1 MITSESPVREFLSHL
16 GTDLGRPRA
25 VLCVSAHWETDR
37 PVVSTAAEPETIYD
51 FSGFPDELY
60 RLTYPAPGAPELAGR
75 TTELLSMAGIE
86 CDVSESR
93 GLDHGAWG
101 PLMLM
106 YPEADIPVTQLS
118 IQPNQ
123 GPRWHLE
130 IGRRLR
136 PLRDE
141 GVLILAS
148 GGAVHN
154 LAYFKKS
161 GTEVEN
167 WAELFEDWLVAV
179 VEANEG
185 ERLVDYCDETEE
197 GVLSHPR
204 DEHYL
209 PLLTAY
215 GAGGK
220 GSRGKTLHRGFM
232 DGSLS
237 MAAFSF
243 T

>member
-1 MITSESPVREFLSHL
+1 MIISESPVREFLSRL

-25 VLCVSAHWETDR
+25 VLCISAHWETDL
-37 PVVSTAAEPETIYD
+37 PVISTAVEPETIYD
-51 FSGFPDELY
+51 FHGFPAELY
-60 RLTYPAPGAPELAGR
+60 QLTYPAPGAPGLAGR
-75 TTELLSMAGIE
+75 TSELLSMSGIE
-86 CDVSESR
+86 CDISGSR
-93 GLDHGAWG
+93 GLDHGAWV

-118 IQPNQ
+118 VQSNR

-154 LAYFKKS
+154 LAYFTKGGS
-161 GTEVEN
+161 EVED
-167 WAELFEDWLVAV
+167 WAEQFEDWLVSV
-179 VEANEG
+179 VEANEI
-185 ERLVDYCDETEE
+185 ERLVGYRDETEE

-209 PLLTAY
+209 PLLAAY
-215 GAGGK
+215 GAGGE

-237 MAAFSF
+237 MAAFAFS
-243 T
+243 